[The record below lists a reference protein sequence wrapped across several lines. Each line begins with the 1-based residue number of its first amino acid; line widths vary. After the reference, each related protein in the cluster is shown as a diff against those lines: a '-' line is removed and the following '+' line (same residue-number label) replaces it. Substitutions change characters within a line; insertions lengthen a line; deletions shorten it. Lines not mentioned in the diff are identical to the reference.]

1 MKKSEISDDQMSVSQ
16 SQADGSSVK
25 AEELT
30 SSEDDS
36 KDEVDQAKFDRKT
49 SSRFISQSSR
59 RMSLAQSHR
68 YSIKSQKFNL
78 EAIRRNQMLLE
89 EAKNTNF
96 EQAATREP
104 LSFFQ
109 LARTVRNHISES
121 IILAQLKK
129 EKSKMRRYDSINGIF
144 SLILICLYIVEYEIF
159 LSDTGKEKFTSNYW
173 NHIFR
178 FAMLVLSSFV
188 CVLQYFHYSVL
199 LNIQKILKLK
209 DKRETIRTS
218 GFLKYLIF
226 ECIFNSMIC
235 PPFIDLKFRI
245 AQLNGHIHLSLNT
258 VCCLLCLLRFYNVL
272 KVPEQYSL
280 WTTEESTKVCK
291 KYKFSP
297 DISFLIRAELKRR
310 PYLMVFSS
318 LFMTMILFG
327 LGTRIFERC
336 YEDKFGNFDPY
347 FSQYIDTFWYI
358 IVTMVTVGYG
368 DRFPLTHMG
377 RFLALWVGV
386 VGTLLVS
393 LMLVA
398 LSSTTQLSNG
408 EQRVFSRIDI
418 LSLRNEA
425 KSSGSQLLYNTFLMY
440 VSNKRIA
447 RLEEDEEQQQE
458 LNREVFRK
466 FALLSRTRNIANEF
480 NLVYFRYSTSTSI
493 PEDLILDLFEKNDE
507 KFKAIYSTLGKVSF
521 IQENCVKVTK
531 NQAEILEKMSEI
543 VSSQHRIASYL
554 VKINLNFQT
563 TAV

>member
-25 AEELT
+25 AEDLT

-78 EAIRRNQMLLE
+78 EAIRKNQMLLE

-96 EQAATREP
+96 EQAAEREK

-129 EKSKMRRYDSINGIF
+129 EKSKMRRYDTINGIF

-159 LSDTGKEKFTSNYW
+159 LSDAGKQKFASNFW
-173 NHIFR
+173 NHILR
-178 FAMLVLSSFV
+178 STMLILSSFV

-235 PPFIDLKFRI
+235 PPLVDVKFRV
-245 AQLNGHIHLSLNT
+245 AQLNGHIHLSLDT
-258 VCCLLCLLRFYNVL
+258 ICCFLCLLRFYNVL

-310 PYLMVFSS
+310 PYLMVFAS
-318 LFMTMILFG
+318 LFATMVLFG
-327 LGTRIFERC
+327 LGVRIFERC
-336 YEDKFGNFDPY
+336 YEDKFGSFDPY
-347 FSQYIDTFWYI
+347 FSQYVDTFWFI

-368 DRFPLTHMG
+368 DRYPLTHMG

-408 EQRVFSRIDI
+408 EQRVFSRVDI
-418 LSLRNEA
+418 ISLRSKA
-425 KSSGSQLLYNTFLMY
+425 KQYGSELLFNIFTMY
-440 VSNKRIA
+440 VSNKRIIM
-447 RLEEDEEQQQE
+447 LEQDEDEQQE
-458 LNREVFRK
+458 VNREVFKK
-466 FALLSRTRNIANEF
+466 FALLSRTRNIAHEF
-480 NLVYFRYSTSTSI
+480 NLVFFKYSTSTSI
-493 PEDLILDLFEKNDE
+493 PEDLILDLYEKNDE
-507 KFKAIYSTLGKVSF
+507 KFKTVYSTLGKVSF
-521 IQENCVKVTK
+521 IQENCMKVTK
-531 NQAEILEKMSEI
+531 NQAEILEKMNEI
-543 VSSQHRIASYL
+543 VSGQHRIAAFL
-554 VKINLNFQT
+554 VKVNLNFHT